1 LKSGKEFS
9 VRLEWFEVSVA
20 LHIAGL
26 RHAMSVRDKRKDN
39 HGYQGR
45 DLQDNLYGVLGE
57 MAVAKLK
64 NFYFPATVDTFKN
77 ADLGKNI
84 QVRTVGSN
92 RNRNLIVRPDD
103 SCSDVFVLVE
113 IIKKEGYYD
122 GLVHGWI
129 WGKDAKRDDW
139 LSNFG
144 QPHRPSAYRVPTS
157 ELNEPNIAEL
167 KL

>member
-1 LKSGKEFS
+1 MKTSKDFS

-20 LHIAGL
+20 LHISGL
-26 RHAMSVRDKRKDN
+26 RHAMSVRDKRQDN
-39 HGYQGR
+39 HGYEGR

-64 NFYFPATVDTFKN
+64 NFYFPATVDTFKD
-77 ADLGKNI
+77 ADLGRNI

-103 SCSDVFVLVE
+103 SSDDVFVLVE
-113 IIKKEGYYD
+113 IHKKQGYYD
-122 GLVHGWI
+122 GFVHGWI

-139 LSNFG
+139 LSDFG
-144 QPHRPSAYRVPTS
+144 HPQRPSAYRVPTS
-157 ELNEPNIAEL
+157 ELNEPSVGSE
-167 KL
+167 K